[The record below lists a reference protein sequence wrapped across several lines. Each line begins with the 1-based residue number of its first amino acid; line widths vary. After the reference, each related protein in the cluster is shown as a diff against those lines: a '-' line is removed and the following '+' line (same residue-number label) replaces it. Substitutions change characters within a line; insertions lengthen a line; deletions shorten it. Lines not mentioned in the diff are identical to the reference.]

1 MMKKLL
7 TILLI
12 SFFTISFT
20 FSFDWPQ
27 EDISKA
33 SYNSYFGQNV
43 GNIISTSLTFAEP
56 SEIKNAEDGNILV
69 ILTDE
74 EDDSIFFPS
83 PLGTSVIL
91 SHDDNLLSVY
101 GNIDKE
107 TITLTNEK
115 DTFLDSG
122 ATIGQS
128 GNSGYQLKKGNLEF
142 QIIDTKNNSAIN
154 PKVLMPRS
162 EAEVPLTI
170 SGVTIQNK
178 NGNYYDI
185 DTYKTFS
192 SGLYRVYFKRNLI
205 ASPYKTTVTINGV
218 IVDQIS
224 YDTIIEENNRI
235 CVTGKKKYTSSDIYP
250 KEDLQLLGEAMFTP
264 GKATLILSVTDIL
277 GNIKQVSYNITIK

>member
-1 MMKKLL
+1 MKKL
-7 TILLI
+7 TAIASIILI
-12 SFFTISFT
+12 TVSSA
-20 FSFDWPQ
+20 FSFEWPQ
-27 EDISKA
+27 EEISKA

-43 GNIISTSLTFAEP
+43 GNILSTSLTFAEP

-69 ILTDE
+69 ILTEE

-101 GNIDKE
+101 GNIDKD
-107 TITLTNEK
+107 TITLKNEK

-122 ATIGQS
+122 ATIGMS
-128 GNSGYQLKKGNLEF
+128 GNSGYQTKKGNLEF

-162 EAEVPLTI
+162 ETELPLSI

-178 NGNYYDI
+178 NGNFYDI
-185 DTYKTFS
+185 DTYKTFN
-192 SGLYRVYFKRNLI
+192 SGLYRVYYKRNPI
-205 ASPYKTTVTINGV
+205 ATPYKTTVTINGV

-224 YDTIIEENNRI
+224 YDTIVEENNRI

-250 KEDLQLLGEAMFTP
+250 KDELQLLGEAMFTP
-264 GKATLILSVTDIL
+264 GKATLILSVSDFL
-277 GNIKQVSYNITIK
+277 GNIRQVSYNITIK

>member
-1 MMKKLL
+1 MKKLL
-7 TILLI
+7 VTAVTALILV
-12 SFFTISFT
+12 SNAHT
-20 FSFDWPQ
+20 FDWPQ

-43 GNIISTSLTFAEP
+43 GTLLSTSLIFAEP
-56 SEIKNAEDGNILV
+56 SEIKNAHDGNILA

-74 EDDSIFFPS
+74 EDDSVFFPS
-83 PLGTSVIL
+83 TLGTSVIIA
-91 SHDDNLLSVY
+91 HDDNLLSVY
-101 GNIDKE
+101 GNIDKD
-107 TITLTNEK
+107 TITLKNEK
-115 DTFLDSG
+115 NSFLDSG

-128 GNSGYQLKKGNLEF
+128 GNSGYQLQKGNLEF

-162 EAEVPLTI
+162 ETELPLTI

-192 SGLYRVYFKRNLI
+192 SGLYRVYYKRNQI
-205 ASPYKTTVTINGV
+205 ATPYKTAVTINGV

-224 YDTIIEENNRI
+224 YDTITEENNRI
-235 CVTGKKKYTSSDIYP
+235 CISGKKKYTSSDIYP
-250 KEDLQLLGEAMFTP
+250 KNDLQLLGEAMFTP
-264 GKATLILSVTDIL
+264 GKATLILTVNDIL
-277 GNIKQVSYNITIK
+277 GNEKKVSYNITIK